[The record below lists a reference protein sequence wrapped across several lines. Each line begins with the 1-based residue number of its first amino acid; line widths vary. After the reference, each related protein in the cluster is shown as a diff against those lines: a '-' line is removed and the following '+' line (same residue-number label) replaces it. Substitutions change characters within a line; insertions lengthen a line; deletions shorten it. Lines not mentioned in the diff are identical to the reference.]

1 MQFQSMGINKG
12 KVVYWVNGKSF
23 ENSENK
29 HDGMDKAKEYCLD
42 NFIDP
47 NTIIK
52 FDSRIERDRYEY
64 LLNLQNQG
72 LISNLSHHF
81 VLKVQ
86 DGFTNAN
93 GDYIPPITYETDFIY
108 KDLQTNQRI
117 VEDTKGSTYFINQD
131 FIILKK
137 VFDKLMLDKGLF
149 IRVIVRRGKD
159 WVEWKIGDPIK
170 VGTSNKKA
178 REDLR
183 KAKKELHEQNIKE
196 NKKVREIARIN
207 ELRAKE
213 KLTSVERKR
222 LQELEEKYK
231 VWE

>member
-52 FDSRIERDRYEY
+52 FDSRTERDRYEY
-64 LLNLQNQG
+64 LLDLQNQG

-117 VEDTKGSTYFINQD
+117 VEDTKGSTYFLNQD

-149 IRVIVRRGKD
+149 IRVIVRKGKE
-159 WVEWKIGDPIK
+159 WVEWKIGDPLK
-170 VGTSNKKA
+170 LGTSNKKA

-213 KLTSVERKR
+213 KLTSVEKKR

>member
-52 FDSRIERDRYEY
+52 FDSRTERDRYEY
-64 LLNLQNQG
+64 LLELQNQG

-117 VEDTKGSTYFINQD
+117 VEDTKGSTYFLNQD

-137 VFDKLMLDKGLF
+137 VFDKLMLEKGLF
-149 IRVIVRRGKD
+149 IRVIVRQGKE
-159 WVEWKIGDPIK
+159 WKEWKIGDPLK
-170 VGTSNKKA
+170 LGTSNKKA

-207 ELRAKE
+207 ELRALP
-213 KLTSVERKR
+213 KLTAQQRKR
-222 LQELEEKYK
+222 LEELEAKYK
-231 VWE
+231 V

>member
-1 MQFQSMGINKG
+1 MQFQTMGINKG

-29 HDGMDKAKEYCLD
+29 HDGMDKAREYCLE

-47 NTIIK
+47 NTILK
-52 FDSRIERDRYEY
+52 FDSRTERDRYEY
-64 LLNLQNQG
+64 LLDLQNQG

-86 DGFTNAN
+86 DKFVNAN
-93 GDYIPPITYETDFIY
+93 GDEIPAITYETDFIY
-108 KDLQTNQRI
+108 FDKTTNQRI
-117 VEDTKGSTYFINQD
+117 VEDTKGSTYFLNQD

-149 IRVIVRRGKD
+149 IRVIVRKGKE

-170 VGTSNKKA
+170 AGTSNKKA
-178 REDLR
+178 RESLR
-183 KAKKELHEQNIKE
+183 EAKKQLHEQNIKE
-196 NKKVREIARIN
+196 NKKAREIARIN
-207 ELRAKE
+207 ELRTKE

-222 LQELEEKYK
+222 LQELEDKYK
-231 VWE
+231 V

>member
-52 FDSRIERDRYEY
+52 FDSRTERDRYEY

-72 LISNLSHHF
+72 LISNLTHHF

-86 DGFTNAN
+86 DAFTNAN
-93 GDYIPPITYETDFIY
+93 GDFIPAITYETDFIY

-117 VEDTKGSTYFINQD
+117 VEDTKGSTYFLNQD

-137 VFDKLMLDKGLF
+137 VFDKLMLEKGLF
-149 IRVIVRRGKD
+149 IRVIVRQGKE
-159 WVEWKIGDPIK
+159 WKEWKIGDPLK
-170 VGTSNKKA
+170 LGTSNKKA

-231 VWE
+231 V

>member
-1 MQFQSMGINKG
+1 MQFQTMGINKG

-23 ENSENK
+23 ENTENK
-29 HDGMDKAKEYCLD
+29 RDGQEKATQYCYD

-52 FDSRIERDRYEY
+52 FDSRTERDRYEY
-64 LLNLQNQG
+64 LLDLQNKG

-86 DGFTNAN
+86 DGFTNVN

-108 KDLQTNQRI
+108 FDKTTNQRI

-149 IRVIVRRGKD
+149 IRVIVKRGKE
-159 WVEWKIGDPIK
+159 WVERKIGEPLKI
-170 VGTSNKKA
+170 GTSNKKA
-178 REDLR
+178 RESLR
-183 KAKKELHEQNIKE
+183 EAKKQLHEQNIKE
-196 NKKVREIARIN
+196 NKKAREIARIN

-213 KLTSVERKR
+213 KLTSAERKR
-222 LQELEEKYK
+222 LTELEDKYR
-231 VWE
+231 V

>member
-52 FDSRIERDRYEY
+52 FDSRTERDRYEY

-86 DGFTNAN
+86 DDFTNAN
-93 GDYIPPITYETDFIY
+93 GDYIPPITYETDFMY
-108 KDLQTNQRI
+108 KDTRTKKWT
-117 VEDTKGSTYFINQD
+117 VEDTKGSTYFLNQD

-149 IRVIVRRGKD
+149 IKVVVRKGKD
-159 WVEWKIGDPIK
+159 WVEWKIGDPLK
-170 VGTSNKKA
+170 LGTSNKKA

-207 ELRAKE
+207 ELRALP
-213 KLTSVERKR
+213 KLTTQQRKR
-222 LQELEEKYK
+222 LEELEAKYK
-231 VWE
+231 V

>member
-52 FDSRIERDRYEY
+52 FDSRTERDRYEY
-64 LLNLQNQG
+64 LLDLQNQG

-93 GDYIPPITYETDFIY
+93 GDYIPPITYETDFMY
-108 KDLQTNQRI
+108 KDTKTKKWT

-137 VFDKLMLDKGLF
+137 VFDKLMLEKGLF
-149 IRVIVRRGKD
+149 IRVVVRQGKE
-159 WVEWKIGDPIK
+159 WKEWKIGDPLK
-170 VGTSNKKA
+170 LGTSNKKA
-178 REDLR
+178 RESL
-183 KAKKELHEQNIKE
+183 KQAKKQLHEQNIKE

-222 LQELEEKYK
+222 LQELEDKYK
-231 VWE
+231 I